1 MDHLDSNSWHSD
13 DGSLRIEYLRGSQ
26 SIMVVNLTFGN
37 FSDVEKV
44 NELFRDVKDIQKAD

>member
-1 MDHLDSNSWHSD
+1 MM
-13 DGSLRIEYLRGSQ
+13 I
-26 SIMVVNLTFGN
+26 VVTLTFGK

>member
-1 MDHLDSNSWHSD
+1 MEASGLNISEV
-13 DGSLRIEYLRGSQ
+13 IKQYL
-26 SIMVVNLTFGN
+26 MVKMTFGN

>member
-1 MDHLDSNSWHSD
+1 MEASGLNISEVIKQYS
-13 DGSLRIEYLRGSQ
+13 
-26 SIMVVNLTFGN
+26 MVKMTFGN

>member
-1 MDHLDSNSWHSD
+1 
-13 DGSLRIEYLRGSQ
+13 
-26 SIMVVNLTFGN
+26 MVKMTFGN

>member
-1 MDHLDSNSWHSD
+1 MEASGLNIS
-13 DGSLRIEYLRGSQ
+13 EVVKQYP
-26 SIMVVNLTFGN
+26 MVKMTFGN